1 MALLHSSSLSRRTV
15 ATKAT
20 ANQQTVVVAQPVR
33 RPAQQQQQQHSP
45 VQRLGNAAA
54 AAALGVSLCLVP
66 MGCDAARAAAQPQQ
80 LADLLREEFGFVD
93 SDKDGL
99 ISKSELQ
106 SLVKNVS
113 TEANLPLVEGDQ
125 LDFSMKL
132 FDLNQDGKLTTEEL
146 LRALVLDGAVA
157 EDAVDADVYNV
168 FDRNANGTIEQE
180 EFRAGLGDV
189 GSNGDAA
196 KDFVYGRVDRLSD
209 SGGHLNSSAFGNALV
224 LMRAVLLGY

>member
-33 RPAQQQQQQHSP
+33 RPAQQQQQHSL

-66 MGCDAARAAAQPQQ
+66 MGFDAARAAAQPQQ

-99 ISKSELQ
+99 ISK
-106 SLVKNVS
+106 
-113 TEANLPLVEGDQ
+113 
-125 LDFSMKL
+125 
-132 FDLNQDGKLTTEEL
+132 
-146 LRALVLDGAVA
+146 
-157 EDAVDADVYNV
+157 
-168 FDRNANGTIEQE
+168 
-180 EFRAGLGDV
+180 
-189 GSNGDAA
+189 
-196 KDFVYGRVDRLSD
+196 
-209 SGGHLNSSAFGNALV
+209 
-224 LMRAVLLGY
+224 